1 MKKSIVFGLMLAAMV
16 SFGYRAEAA
25 QTELVVAGYG
35 GVFEKIFKDFLAPGF
50 EKKYNVK
57 VLFVSGNSTETL
69 ARAQA
74 QKNSP
79 QMDVAFIDDGPS
91 IQGAALDLW
100 EPIDTKIVTNM
111 KDLYD
116 IAKHKGNLGIDMG
129 VQATGLMYNTEIFKQ
144 NGWAPPTSWADLAKK
159 EYAGHLIMPPMQNGY
174 GLLAV
179 VMLARMN
186 GGSETNINPG
196 FEEMK
201 KIKKNFLV
209 FEPQPGKHSELF
221 QSKQAWVGVWGSSR
235 VNALAETGFPVKF
248 VYPTE
253 GSPAVAMGLTVI
265 KGTKQKKIANE
276 LINYMLGQEA
286 QSVITEHFKT
296 GPYNKTVKLRPEIA
310 QKVPYGAEQ
319 IGKLYKADWEAIN
332 KVRPQWTERWNKE
345 IEN

>member
-1 MKKSIVFGLMLAAMV
+1 MKKWIVFGLILAAIV
-16 SFGYRAEAA
+16 SFGYRVEAA

-35 GVFEKIFKDFLAPGF
+35 GDFEKIFKDKLAPAF
-50 EKKYNVK
+50 EKKHNVK
-57 VLFVSGNSTETL
+57 ILFVSGNSTETL

-79 QMDVAFIDDGPS
+79 QMDVAFLDDGPLM
-91 IQGAALDLW
+91 QGAALDLW
-100 EPIDTKIVTNM
+100 EPIDTEICTNM

-116 IAKHKGNLGIDMG
+116 IAKRKGNLGIDLG

-144 NGWAPPTSWADLAKK
+144 NGWAPPTSWADLGKK
-159 EYAGHLIMPPMQNGY
+159 EYAGHLIMPPMTNGF
-174 GLLAV
+174 GLLTV

-196 FEEMK
+196 FEAME

-221 QSKQAWVGVWGSSR
+221 QSKQAWVGVWGNGR
-235 VNALAETGFPVKF
+235 VYTLAETGFPVEF
-248 VYPTE
+248 VYPKE
-253 GSPAVAMGLTVI
+253 GSPGIPMCLTVI

-276 LINYMLGQEA
+276 FINYMLGKEA
-286 QSVITEHFKT
+286 QIILTENFKT
-296 GPYNKTVKLRPEIA
+296 GPYNKTVKLKPETA
-310 QKVPYGAEQ
+310 KKVPYGEEQ

-332 KVRPQWTERWNKE
+332 KVRPEWTERWNKE
-345 IEN
+345 IEK